1 MQIFKTVTRTRT
13 EDVESVHYEEA
24 HRVLENAQKQ
34 VANLCLDYDGTGSN
48 YYVNATKIL
57 ANLTETYYSH
67 CDSDDYMSLEEIMS
81 CFDCLTYHDE
91 KDLYDDCVE
100 GTALEELDFYEY
112 LSLHS

>member
-1 MQIFKTVTRTRT
+1 MQIFKTVTRTRM
-13 EDVESVHYEEA
+13 EDVESVHYTEA
-24 HRVLENAQKQ
+24 FKVLENAQKQ
-34 VANLCLDYDGTGSN
+34 VAGLSLDYDGTGSS
-48 YYVNATKIL
+48 YCINATKIL

-100 GTALEELDFYEY
+100 GTALEEIDFYKY
-112 LSLHS
+112 LSLHN